1 MYDNLIDAIEHM
13 NSDDAKEVLICLIKI
28 IDNEL
33 HDCKEAPKH
42 VDNLHDSVV
51 FNDALCW
58 VKDCVQQT
66 VDFAL
71 WIKKDKEG

>member
-1 MYDNLIDAIEHM
+1 MYKNLIDAIEHM
-13 NSDDAKEVLICLIKI
+13 NGDDAKEVLICLIKT

-33 HDCKEAPKH
+33 HDCREAPKH

-58 VKDCVQQT
+58 VKDCVGRLIGLGLYCG
-66 VDFAL
+66 VWKMD
-71 WIKKDKEG
+71 